1 MIPKTPVDYTGTG
14 SAVALSAILGVNACK
29 WFQVIGT
36 SIAGVPGRVGDAG
49 VALDVASPLSLGRG
63 FPIFASGGQFVP
75 PIALAMEF
83 YDLTS
88 WYIVLTNGDTASVG
102 CAH

>member
-14 SAVALSAILGVNACK
+14 LAVTLASILGVTKCK
-29 WFQVIGT
+29 WFQIIGT
-36 SIAGVPGRVGDAG
+36 NITGVAGRVGDSG
-49 VALDVASPLSLGRG
+49 VALDVASPLVVGVG
-63 FPIFASGGQFVP
+63 FPIASGGGQFAP

-83 YDLTS
+83 YDLTK
-88 WYIVLTNGDTASVG
+88 WYIVLTSGDTASVG